1 MAQFNPFSKDL
12 TLAVRSAPMPRRL
25 DRYDPARLI
34 GPVQQFPAVE
44 GGTAT
49 FLADRSMLNPGRADG
64 GNPLMVAAGHQ
75 SHVVLGVGR
84 PTPVE
89 VPILRRVT
97 NSYAVDIFEQE
108 GSRGEDK
115 RYKAAESALFDAQIG
130 LFVIAWNLLKAA
142 NLGASYKATLAGVS
156 GGDGKNIT
164 DAACDVIR
172 NIEAG
177 RDAFR
182 ANNNNLDPTRL
193 LMPRA
198 DLEYLARF
206 NTTLRDALKVTNDR
220 HMTWFGLRD
229 LLAARLGLDIEPT
242 DATNGGSQIITGQWT
257 FVSVPEQTPLTPYG
271 APALPS
277 AVNAENAPWM
287 FPGAAVDQRDAGT
300 VDFGELR
307 SAALAIREFPSNVLE
322 GDAPVGIQTEVNDT
336 TELIRCNVFVGG
348 GRVDDAATFALYNT
362 RG

>member
-1 MAQFNPFSKDL
+1 MAEFNPFSKDL
-12 TLAVRSAPMPRRL
+12 SLAVRSAPMPRRMAQ
-25 DRYDPARLI
+25 YDPARLI

-49 FLADRSMLNPGRADG
+49 FSRDRSMLTPGRADG

-75 SHVVLGVGR
+75 SHVILGVGR
-84 PTPVE
+84 PTAVE
-89 VPILRRVT
+89 VPIYRRVT

-115 RYKAAESALFDAQIG
+115 RYKAAENAMFDAQIG
-130 LFVIAWNLLKAA
+130 LFLIAWELIKAA

-164 DAACDVIR
+164 DATCDVIR

-182 ANNNNLDPTRL
+182 ASNNNLDPKRL

-206 NTTLRDALKVTNDR
+206 NTKLSDALKVTNDR
-220 HMTWFGLRD
+220 YMTWYGLRD

-242 DATNGGSQIITGQWT
+242 DATNGGSQIITAQWT
-257 FVSVPEQTPLTPYG
+257 FVSVPDETPLTPYG
-271 APALPS
+271 APVLPS
-277 AVNAENAPWM
+277 VKAESTPWM
-287 FPGAAVDQRDAGT
+287 FPGAAVDQRDAGS
-300 VDFGELR
+300 VEFGELR
-307 SAALAIREFPSNVLE
+307 SAALAIREFPSNVLD